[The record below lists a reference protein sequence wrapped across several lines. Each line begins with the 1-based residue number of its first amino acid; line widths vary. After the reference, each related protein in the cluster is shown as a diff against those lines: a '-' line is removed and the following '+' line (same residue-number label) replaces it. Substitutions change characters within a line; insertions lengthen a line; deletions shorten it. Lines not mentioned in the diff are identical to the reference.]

1 MGDPSYFVGNW
12 RCYDGVQGTARPTKF
27 RFMARESLP
36 GAHGEY
42 GSGIKVQGG
51 VGLVDLSGFWGQ
63 VTWACTRR
71 TRSSPGYQIT
81 GLQPYRARERPAM
94 PPDQSLEPL
103 RSMRFVCGRGLL
115 HFGNELQ
122 AVRIWKIPLAVGQV

>member
-42 GSGIKVQGG
+42 GSGIKVQSG
-51 VGLVDLSGFWGQ
+51 VGLTDLSGFWGQ
-63 VTWACTRR
+63 VTWACARR
-71 TRSSPGYQIT
+71 TRSRPGYQIT
-81 GLQPYRARERPAM
+81 ALPRKRKASHA
-94 PPDQSLEPL
+94 
-103 RSMRFVCGRGLL
+103 
-115 HFGNELQ
+115 
-122 AVRIWKIPLAVGQV
+122 A